1 MDITSMTN
9 LELAKKI
16 AHDMP
21 DGSFESEAYSEW
33 VVREFVK
40 PLEQATEETAHM
52 QAAVEKARFVYQVIQ
67 DANLLNLETRVNE
80 DIKNGWKP
88 LGGVQTVV
96 MPPGGAMSPLSYIV
110 YSQAMV
116 RD

>member
-1 MDITSMTN
+1 MDIASMTN

-16 AHDMP
+16 ARDMP

-33 VVREFVK
+33 VVENFVK
-40 PLEQATEETAHM
+40 PLEKKADDLDKY
-52 QAAVEKARFVYQVIQ
+52 AAAGYKTRFVYQLIQ
-67 DANLLNLETRVNE
+67 YASLLSLETRVNE

-96 MPPGGAMSPLSYIV
+96 LPPGGPMSPLSYIV
-110 YSQAMV
+110 YTQAMV